1 MKTLLRLLIILL
13 IFEVISGYVLY
24 LKNSSK
30 LTGNYLSST
39 IKVFSN
45 LKIKKRFTEKKEN
58 KNYLELECKENLEKN
73 NLFQVAGLNFYR
85 RGIKF
90 QTNID
95 FLNNTDL
102 TNKYLI
108 LISGNSETLGFYQD
122 EQERIHTLLQEK
134 LNKEFITKDIFV
146 INISNYGQF
155 INDHLNATISFSEIY
170 NPDLV
175 VFYTGGNEI
184 KIQDYFKD
192 MTNFKESMHIKNNY
206 WYSSPED
213 KYIDKKK
220 TNAHENCLDRNIFLT
235 KTNFNIE
242 HIAMDVQNYIK
253 KEFNRISKTLNR
265 KNIDFI
271 FYIHPFNNEISGD
284 DKLKSNVK
292 KIRNMNI
299 LDSNFKNLSNKNFNL
314 DFVDN
319 YHTRNSNFMANKI
332 FDDILKKY
340 GKKINDKIFNKN
352 N

>member
-1 MKTLLRLLIILL
+1 MKTLLRVLIVLL
-13 IFEVISGYVLY
+13 IFEVVTGYVLY

-30 LTGNYLSST
+30 LTGNYISST

-45 LKIKKRFTEKKEN
+45 LSIKKRFTVNKES
-58 KNYLELECKENLEKN
+58 KNSSELECKEDLEKN

-90 QTNID
+90 QTNIN
-95 FLNNTDL
+95 FLNTTDL
-102 TNKYLI
+102 SNKYII

-134 LNKEFITKDIFV
+134 LKKEFITKDIFV

-175 VFYTGGNEI
+175 IFYTGGNEV

-192 MTNFKESMHIKNNY
+192 MTNFKESMNMENSY
-206 WYSSPED
+206 WYSSPKD

-220 TNAHENCLDRNIFLT
+220 TNTHENCLDRNIFLT
-235 KTNFNIE
+235 KDNFNSE
-242 HIAMDVQNYIK
+242 HNSLDIQSYIT
-253 KEFNRISKTLNR
+253 KEFNKILKTLNS

-271 FYIHPFNNEISGD
+271 FYIHPFNKKIIGDEI
-284 DKLKSNVK
+284 LKSNVK

-299 LDSNFKNLSNKNFNL
+299 PNNNFKNFSNKNYDL

-319 YHTRNSNFMANKI
+319 YHTRNSNFMANEI
-332 FDDILKKY
+332 FNDILKKY
-340 GKKINDKIFNKN
+340 GKKINHKIFN
-352 N
+352 